1 MNLDNL
7 DKDTKL
13 PNFIIVGAAKSGTT
27 SLYNYLDEHP
37 DVYMSPIK
45 EPNHFSS
52 DIEPEKFNKA
62 FKKHEREKRIDL
74 DEYLNGN
81 MDYKLWGDYVQKW
94 EQYRKL
100 FKNVKH
106 EKAIGEVSNSYLFS
120 QVAAKNIIEKLPQV
134 KIIMMLR
141 NPMERAFS
149 HYLANMRDGKTIK
162 NFREEVESNYTLET
176 REWGKKYLYIE
187 LGMYYQQVKRYL
199 DVFPRENIKMY
210 LYDDYK
216 KDSVLLVKDL
226 FRFIG
231 VNPNVTIDFS
241 KKYNESKIPKN
252 KYFNFI
258 ISKSGIKKS
267 AIKLFPLEYREKIK
281 SMFFTNEKKPKLS
294 VEDKK
299 FLLGIYR
306 EDIKNLSHVM
316 NRDLHTWLEI
326 TK

>member
-81 MDYKLWGDYVQKW
+81 MDNKLWGDYVQKW

-199 DVFPRENIKMY
+199 DVFPRENIKIY
-210 LYDDYK
+210 FYDDYK
-216 KDSVLLVKDL
+216 KDLMLLVKDL

-231 VNPNVTIDFS
+231 VNPNITIDFS

-281 SMFFTNEKKPKLS
+281 SIFFTNEKKPKLS